1 MKNSEQII
9 KNTRVNEQY
18 TRIKHSSGVT
28 ICLCPMKGFSSVYA
42 LFGTKYGSV
51 DTIFSTA
58 AERTAGKAES
68 EVPAGIAHFL
78 EHKLF
83 ENEDCDVFKLY
94 AETGANA
101 NAYTS
106 FDKTA
111 YLFLC
116 SQNFGKNLEILLKFV
131 QEPYFTDET
140 VQKEQGIIAQ
150 EIKMYDDS
158 PDWKVFFN
166 CLEAAYHNNPVR
178 INIAGTVDTI
188 AQIDKDL
195 LYRCYNTFYNLNN
208 MVISIAGSFD
218 PIEAL
223 DICDR
228 LLKPNTDISL
238 QTAIPDEPRAVRE
251 KIVREK
257 LPCGIPLFMTAFKL
271 PNEYSADVKNY
282 VHYNILLETALGK
295 TSRFYLE
302 SYESG
307 LINETFSVSV
317 FNGRGFF
324 LCVADGE
331 AREPEKVYAAIKAEL
346 KRLKSEGLCE
356 NDFNRIKKQTYGEL
370 IGGLNTAEAMASHM
384 MNAEFEGL
392 CEGED
397 CLGMYATIEA
407 TATVAFSDITKILAE
422 FDEENS
428 CLSIVEN

>member
-1 MKNSEQII
+1 MSELKKQII
-9 KNTRVNEQY
+9 RNERVNEQY
-18 TRIKHSSGVT
+18 TRIEHPSGVT
-28 ICLCPMKGFSSVYA
+28 ICLCPMKGFSSTYA

-51 DTIFSTA
+51 DSTFK
-58 AERTAGKAES
+58 TKS
-68 EVPAGIAHFL
+68 DDDFVTVPAGIAHFL

-158 PDWKVFFN
+158 PNWRVFFN
-166 CLEAAYHNNPVR
+166 CLEAVYHNNPVR

-188 AQIDKDL
+188 AEIDKDL
-195 LYRCYNTFYNLNN
+195 LYRCYHTFYNLNN

-218 PIEAL
+218 PVEAL
-223 DICDR
+223 EICDR
-228 LLKPNTDISL
+228 LLKPSEDIGL
-238 QTAIPDEPRAVRE
+238 QAVIPEEPYGVSE

-257 LPCGIPLFMTAFKL
+257 LPVGMPLFQIAFKL
-271 PNEYSADVKNY
+271 PNEYAAMTEKY
-282 VHYNILLETALGK
+282 IFYNIMIETALGK
-295 TSRFYLE
+295 ASKFYLE
-302 SYESG
+302 AYESG
-307 LINETFSVSV
+307 LINETFNVGV

-331 AREPEKVYAAIKAEL
+331 AREPEKVCEAIKAEL
-346 KRLKSEGLCE
+346 KRLKVAGLCE
-356 NDFNRIKKQTYGEL
+356 EDFVRIKKRSYGEL
-370 IGGLNTAEAMASHM
+370 ISMFASAESVASEM
-384 MNAEFEGL
+384 MNAEFEGKTVY
-392 CEGED
+392 D
-397 CLGMYATIEA
+397 YIET
-407 TATVAFSDITKILAE
+407 TAAVTFDDITAILKD

-428 CLSIVEN
+428 CLSIIEN

>member
-1 MKNSEQII
+1 MTNNEQII
-9 KNTRVNEQY
+9 KNPRLNEKY
-18 TRIKHSSGVT
+18 TRIKHSSGCT

-51 DTIFSTA
+51 DTTFKTNNDADFVS
-58 AERTAGKAES
+58 
-68 EVPAGIAHFL
+68 VPAGIAHFL

-83 ENEDCDVFKLY
+83 ENEECDAFKLY

-131 QEPYFTDET
+131 QEPYFTEET

-158 PDWKVFFN
+158 PDWCVFFN
-166 CLEAAYHNNPVR
+166 SLEAAYHNNPVK
-178 INIAGTVDTI
+178 INIGGTVESI

-218 PIEAL
+218 PLEAVE
-223 DICDR
+223 ICDR
-228 LLKPNTDISL
+228 LLKPSEDIGL
-238 QTAIPDEPRAVRE
+238 QSVIPDEPREVRE
-251 KIVREK
+251 KIVRQK
-257 LPCGIPLFMTAFKL
+257 LSCGITLFQIAFKL
-271 PNEYSADVKNY
+271 PNEYSDNPDNY
-282 VHYNILLETALGK
+282 VRYNILLETALGK
-295 TSRFYLE
+295 SSRFYNE
-302 SYESG
+302 VYESG
-307 LINETFSVSV
+307 LINETFNVSV

-331 AREPEKVYAAIKAEL
+331 AREPEKVFDAVKAEL
-346 KRLKSEGLCE
+346 KSLKKSGLNKE
-356 NDFNRIKKQTYGEL
+356 DFNRIKNQTYGEL
-370 IGGLNTAEAMASHM
+370 IGAFASSEAMATNM
-384 MNAEFEGL
+384 MNAEFEGTDL
-392 CEGED
+392 F
-397 CLGMYATIEA
+397 ANIESA
-407 TATVAFSDITKILAE
+407 ATVTFEEVTEILKN